1 MSSRTSA
8 PGIVALAV
16 FALAI
21 VRAPSDSDMY
31 WHLASG
37 RWMLEHSDILRTD
50 VFTTTVAGQPY
61 SVGEWLGQVVL
72 YLAYAIGGWPGL
84 ALLRGLL
91 VGVAAF
97 FLTRVALRATERTG
111 IAILLVVPALVLS
124 SIVWTDRPHLFTL
137 AFFPLLLDVLF
148 AARAGRTRWL
158 LVVPPLLL
166 IWTNLH
172 GGYALGL
179 ATAGIFAVAALL
191 ERGAWRAFGAAA
203 IVGGIATLADPGSLG
218 LLSAI
223 EHAASPPRF
232 IVEEAPPDVLRPAGF
247 VFALFALGTLAVA
260 LRAGGSLLDALLLI
274 PLLWL
279 ALSAQRDMPYFA
291 FAAVPYLARA
301 LPLAAPRLARARVA
315 PSPRAL
321 SRVRH
326 PARAVGMGLAAGAVA
341 MAVLGIAALP
351 SGPDESAYPTGAVA
365 PLREGRG
372 TLLHEYDWGGYLI
385 WRVPERPVFID
396 GRLFPFLPR
405 VYEEWRA
412 AVMLGPRWRDVLARH
427 DVTTVLLRPDRPLVG
442 ALRDDGWREVAGAAG
457 WILLAR
463 P

>member
-1 MSSRTSA
+1 MSARIGA
-8 PGIVALAV
+8 PVSVALAV
-16 FALAI
+16 FALAV

-37 RWMLEHSDILRTD
+37 KWMVEHGGVLRTD

-61 SVGEWLGQVVL
+61 SVGEWLGQIVL

-84 ALLRGLL
+84 ALLRGVL

-111 IAILLVVPALVLS
+111 LAVLLVVPALVLS

-148 AARAGRTRWL
+148 AARAGRIRAL
-158 LVVPPLLL
+158 LLVPPLLL
-166 IWTNLH
+166 VWTNLH

-191 ERGAWRAFGAAA
+191 ERRAWRAFGAAA
-203 IVGGIATLADPGSLG
+203 IVGGLATLADPGSLG

-232 IVEEAPPDVLRPAGF
+232 IVEEAPPDVLRPAGL
-247 VFALFALGTLAVA
+247 VFALFVLGTLAVA
-260 LRAGGSLLDALLLI
+260 LRAGGTLLDALLLI

-279 ALSAQRDMPYFA
+279 ALSAQRNMPYFA

-301 LPLAAPRLARARVA
+301 LPLALPRIARPGWAR
-315 PSPRAL
+315 SPRVPP
-321 SRVRH
+321 RVPH
-326 PARAVGMGLAAGAVA
+326 PAHALGMGLAAGALA
-341 MAVLGIAALP
+341 MAVLGLAALP
-351 SGPDESAYPTGAVA
+351 SAADESGYPTGAVA

-412 AVMLGPRWRDVLARH
+412 AVMLGPRWRDVLARY

-442 ALRDDGWREVAGAAG
+442 ALRDDGWREAASGAG
-457 WILLAR
+457 WVLLTR